1 MALYETPRRR
11 KWAAPKLSE
20 LLKRRGADIPE
31 HLAPRMSAVLEE
43 GEELP
48 DVAHLLDVLGRM
60 LMHESEGLD
69 AVDNV
74 RVREGTDLSLTSEEM
89 RLRVAPELRSRVIW
103 ARDQMRNAYGAA
115 EAARLLDFAGRT
127 PRGRRDL
134 EDLAIVLVSR
144 LPDLKP
150 PKTRAGPPPDLTAW
164 ADYVRPALEEFKWH
178 LDEIQGRSTNENLV
192 VGVKNEALAEFDRTY
207 RRVVRMTEL
216 FHELAGLEKAIKFLR
231 QARGRSAEQTRARP
245 SGVA

>member
-1 MALYETPRRR
+1 MALYQMPRRR
-11 KWAAPKLSE
+11 KWAAIKLSK
-20 LLKRRGADIPE
+20 LLKNHGDEIAE

-69 AVDNV
+69 AADDA
-74 RVREGTDLSLTSEEM
+74 RVTEGADLSLTRKQM
-89 RLRVAPELRSRVIW
+89 RRRVAPELRSRVIW
-103 ARDQMRNAYGAA
+103 ARDQMRNAYGA
-115 EAARLLDFAGRT
+115 EKAARLLDFEGRT

-144 LPDLKP
+144 LPGLEP
-150 PKTRAGPPPDLTAW
+150 PKTKARPPPNLTAW

-178 LDEIQGRSTNENLV
+178 LDEIQGRSTNESVV
-192 VGVKNEALAEFDRTY
+192 VGVKNEALADFDRTY

-216 FHELAGLEKAIKFLR
+216 FYELAGLEKAIEFLR
-231 QARGRSAEQTRARP
+231 QPRGRSAEQTRARP